1 MFGLAA
7 LFLGVALLYAMVGFG
22 GGSTYNA
29 LLVLNEVDYR
39 AIPTISLVCNIV
51 VVSVGTWRFWKD
63 GYVHWRR
70 IWPFFALSVPMA
82 WLGGRIEVAEEVFVG
97 ALALTLFVAGLALL
111 WQPEA
116 PGTGDRVPRPSLLE
130 PVVGGVLGFISGLV
144 GIGGGI
150 FLAPVLHFLR
160 WDRSKVIAG
169 TCAAFILINS
179 ISGVLGQLS
188 KDDGYDRL
196 GALGAHWPLFPAVI
210 VGGFIGSR
218 LGSSILHP
226 KYVRIATALL
236 ILFVSINLGLRFNDM
251 VGGLL

>member
-1 MFGLAA
+1 MIGLAA

-29 LLVLNEVDYR
+29 LLVLVEADYR
-39 AIPTISLVCNIV
+39 AIPTISLLCNIV

-63 GYVHWRR
+63 RHVQWRR
-70 IWPFFALSVPMA
+70 IWPLFALSVPMA
-82 WLGGRIEVAEEVFVG
+82 WFGGRIEVAEEVFVG

-111 WQPEA
+111 WQPEHS
-116 PGTGDRVPRPSLLE
+116 GTEREARPSLLE
-130 PVVGGVLGFISGLV
+130 PLVGGVLGFLSGLV

-179 ISGVLGQLS
+179 IAGLAGQLG
-188 KDDGYDRL
+188 KTDGYDRL
-196 GALGAHWPLFPAVI
+196 GAIEAHWLLFPAVVI
-210 VGGFIGSR
+210 GGYIGSR

-236 ILFVSINLGLRFNDM
+236 ILFVSVNLGIRFNDM
-251 VGGLL
+251 VGGPL